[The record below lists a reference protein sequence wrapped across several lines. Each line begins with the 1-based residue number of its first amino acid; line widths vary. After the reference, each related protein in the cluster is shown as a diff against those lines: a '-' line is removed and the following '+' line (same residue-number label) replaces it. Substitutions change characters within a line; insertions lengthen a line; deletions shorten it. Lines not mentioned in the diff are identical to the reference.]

1 MELIDIREEA
11 QGQQSGDLSGA
22 SICFLKLN
30 PGISITNFVAF
41 LFMQFVIY
49 MTMSFVLSFVVFILS
64 DPNYYDV
71 K

>member
-1 MELIDIREEA
+1 MCL
-11 QGQQSGDLSGA
+11 
-22 SICFLKLN
+22 LKLN
-30 PGISITNFVAF
+30 PGISRVNFIAF